1 MKKSI
6 FALLVLMLVGT
17 VTAANVSITVT
28 PLADNNGW
36 ASISYT
42 ADANVRSFALDV
54 VVTGANIVDVNHY
67 FVGECTAT
75 DKGFGIFLGDNGA
88 DINDAGGVDDWGSP
102 VAASTESGASG
113 TGIGTNEVIIGM
125 GALYE
130 DGNQPPLSGK
140 LCDFKIS
147 STYHTACAKVS
158 VTAEDT
164 YRVGVVL
171 EDTNSVSPDV
181 SGATDVCLWNC
192 SDGTYGFFDLRSRS
206 DATNP
211 SFGDRDG
218 KIDGSDL
225 TALLYFWDSNM
236 TDCNAAGGF
245 KDLCYRV
252 DSTNASFGGPDGK
265 IDGSDLTALL
275 YFWDSYAC
283 N

>member
-6 FALLVLMLVGT
+6 FALLVLMLAGT
-17 VTAANVSITVT
+17 VTAANVAITVT

-42 ADANVRSFALDV
+42 ADANVRAFALDV
-54 VVTGANIVDVNHY
+54 QVTGANIVDVNHY
-67 FVGECTAT
+67 HKGESKASS
-75 DKGFGIFLGDNGA
+75 KGFGIFLGDNGV
-88 DINDAGGVDDWGSP
+88 DINDAGGVDGWGSP
-102 VAASTESGASG
+102 VAASSEPGAAG
-113 TGIGTNEVIIGM
+113 TGIGTNKVIIGM

-140 LCDFKIS
+140 LCDIKIS
-147 STYHTACAKVS
+147 STYHTPCAKVS

-171 EDTNSVSPDV
+171 EDTNSVTPDV
-181 SGATDVCLWNC
+181 NGATNVCLFNC
-192 SDGTYGFFDLRSRS
+192 SDGTYGFFDLRSRC
-206 DATNP
+206 DNTNP

-218 KIDGSDL
+218 KTDGSDL
-225 TALLYFWDSNM
+225 TALLYFWDCNM
-236 TDCNAAGGF
+236 TDCNGKGGF
-245 KDLCYRV
+245 KDLCWRC
-252 DSTNASFGGPDGK
+252 DNTNPSFGGPDGK

-275 YFWDSYAC
+275 YFWAQYSC